1 MLHPKTNSPVTFC
14 PIILEPMKSM
24 MKFCLPLLALLLA
37 GCVNVDPV
45 SGKTIPQGNQR
56 YEFAT
61 VERRAEQLQVGMTR
75 SDVMMLLGTPAEQ
88 SDDGVIW
95 IYLPERPAVLV
106 PSRALRLEFE
116 GGILKA
122 HAYTTIVL
130 GKPL

>member
-1 MLHPKTNSPVTFC
+1 
-14 PIILEPMKSM
+14 MKSM
-24 MKFCLPLLALLLA
+24 MKRSFALLALLLT
-37 GCVNVDPV
+37 GCVNVDPET
-45 SGKTIPQGNQR
+45 GKTIPQGNQR

-75 SDVMMLLGTPAEQ
+75 SDVVMLLGTPAER
-88 SDDGVIW
+88 SDDGAIW

-116 GGILKA
+116 GGVLKT